1 MHYRPS
7 NMISYAV
14 IVSLMASATVGQAQ
28 LPVAPPQERGSGGDI
43 VNYSQIHGPV
53 IGRKGMVASQSAP
66 ATDVGVE
73 ILRQGGNAVDAT
85 IAVAFAEAVT
95 LPRAGNIGG
104 GGYMVIHM
112 AAKDGKPAKTITI
125 NYYGTAPRAT
135 TPGLLLGPDGKF
147 DRSKSMTFQN
157 VTVPGTVAGMWEAHR
172 MFGSLPWKKLVE
184 PAIRLA
190 AQGYRLSDGEA
201 EATAGRREVMMKDP
215 GATKAFFKRDG
226 SAYKPGDIFK
236 QPDLAWSLKQVAA
249 RGRDGFYKGP
259 LAQKMVAGIRSG
271 GGIVD
276 EQDLA
281 DFKVEILEPIWGS
294 YRGHDIAFMPPTS
307 SGATLAEIMNLLEHF
322 PMKDY
327 GWGSVQGLHIMSE
340 AMKVAG
346 SDRRLIG
353 GLPDWKTPAKGIA
366 SKAYADERVK
376 LISPTASLNGANLP
390 DGNPYPHESPDTTHY
405 SVADKYGNA
414 VSNTYTLTAS
424 YGAHV
429 VPQGTGVLLNNSLG
443 NFNWGREKGREANW
457 PAPGKRLGSTITP
470 LIVFKDKKPWLVTGS
485 PGGGYIISAMTQVLV
500 NTIDHGLNI
509 AEAAER
515 PRIHQS
521 SADDP
526 LELEEGFSP
535 DLKPLLEAKGHK
547 VRLSD
552 TMGSTQSIM
561 VEGEKFLGAADT
573 RRPDALAKGVE

>member
-1 MHYRPS
+1 MRRNRNPIRFYP
-7 NMISYAV
+7 IA
-14 IVSLMASATVGQAQ
+14 LMLLATTTMVHAQ
-28 LPVAPPQERGSGGDI
+28 LPTESERGSGGDI

-53 IGRKGMVASQSAP
+53 IGRDGMVASQSAP
-66 ATDVGVE
+66 ATQVGVE

-85 IAVAFAEAVT
+85 VAVAFAEAVT

-112 AAKDGKPAKTITI
+112 AAKDGQPAKTITI

-135 TPGLLLGPDGKF
+135 RPDLLTGADKKY
-147 DRSKSMTFQN
+147 DRSKSMTFLS
-157 VTVPGTVAGMWEAHR
+157 VSVPGTVAGMWEAHH
-172 MFGSLPWKKLVE
+172 MYGSMPWKKLLE

-190 AQGYRLSDGEA
+190 EKGYRLSDGEA
-201 EATAGRREVMMKDP
+201 EATAGRKEVMMKDA
-215 GATKAFFKRDG
+215 GAAKAFFKPDG
-226 SAYKPGDIFK
+226 SAYKPGDLFK

-249 RGRDGFYKGP
+249 RGRDGFYTGP
-259 LAQKMVAGIRSG
+259 LAQKMVQGIRAG

-276 EQDLA
+276 EQDLR
-281 DFKVEILEPIWGS
+281 DFKVEVLEPIWS
-294 YRGHDIAFMPPTS
+294 TYRGNKIAFMPPTA
-307 SGATLAEIMNLLEHF
+307 SGATLAELLNLVEYF

-327 GWGSVQGLHIMSE
+327 GWGSSNSLHILSE
-340 AMKVAG
+340 AMKVSG

-366 SKAYADERVK
+366 SKAYAAERVK
-376 LISPTASLNGANLP
+376 LISPAKSLTGETLP
-390 DGNPYPHESPDTTHY
+390 DGNPYPHESIDTTHY

-429 VPQGTGVLLNNSLG
+429 VPPGTGVLLNNSMG
-443 NFNWGREKGREANW
+443 NFNWGREPGREANW
-457 PAPGKRLGSTITP
+457 PSPGKRLGSTITP
-470 LIVFKDKKPWLVTGS
+470 LIVFRNDKPWLVTGS
-485 PGGGYIISAMTQVLV
+485 PGGGYIISAMAQILV
-500 NTIDHGLNI
+500 NVIDHGLNI

-521 SADDP
+521 DADSP
-526 LELEEGFSP
+526 LELEEGFP
-535 DLKPLLEAKGHK
+535 PEMALLLQAKGHK
-547 VRLSD
+547 TRLSD

-573 RRPDALAKGVE
+573 RRPDALALGVN